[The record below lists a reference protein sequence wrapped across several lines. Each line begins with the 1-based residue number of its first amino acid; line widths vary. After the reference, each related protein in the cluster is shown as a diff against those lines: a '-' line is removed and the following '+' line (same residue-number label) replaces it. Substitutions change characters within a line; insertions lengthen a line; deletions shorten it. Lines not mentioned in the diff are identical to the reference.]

1 MRMIIIPLPM
11 FAARSLDLIDLPLPK
26 IDIPFEIVH
35 EMIVEFIGC
44 EIVYKIH
51 ILFDLQLRIYT
62 I

>member
-1 MRMIIIPLPM
+1 M

-35 EMIVEFIGC
+35 EMIFEFIGC